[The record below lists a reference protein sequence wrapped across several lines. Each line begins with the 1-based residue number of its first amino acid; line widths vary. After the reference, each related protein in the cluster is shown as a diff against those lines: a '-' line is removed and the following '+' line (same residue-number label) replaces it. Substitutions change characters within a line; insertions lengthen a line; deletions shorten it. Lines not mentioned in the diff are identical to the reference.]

1 MTSQAQQPEVTTQSG
16 TVRGFWRDGSAAFL
30 GIPFAEAPV
39 GEHRFQA
46 PVPHR
51 PWEGVRDAVEYG
63 ATPQRK
69 TLAEVTL
76 IPEPSIEGE
85 STLNVNVFT
94 PSPRQADGVGLPVL
108 VWIHGGGYVAGSPA
122 SPWYDGAAFNRDC
135 VVTVSVSYR
144 LGFDGFGWIEDA
156 PSNRGVLDWLLAL
169 EWVRDNIAAFGGDP
183 SRVTLSGQSAGGGAV
198 QTLLAM
204 PSAQPLFKNVI
215 SLSGPPTAA
224 TLERSEA
231 LGRKLAELGGVAPTI
246 AGLSTLTEAEVLALQ
261 GRVSSLSAGDDPANP
276 TNTEDPMA
284 GLKVLL
290 GGDALT
296 LGPVVDGDLI
306 PMATVD
312 AYAAGIG
319 ADKELILGATDN
331 EFNMILAGAADAMAA
346 VPPAAVLGGLGV
358 NPATI
363 EAYVA
368 EHEGLGTAALVG
380 QFVTDHMFR
389 APTLNLAEIRTAT
402 GAPTWL
408 YRFSWPSP
416 TMGGAVHCIDV
427 PFMWDV
433 LGDAHVAAIA
443 GTEPPRAIAEDLHA
457 SSVAFIATGQPG
469 WPAYD
474 EADRAVRVYDVP
486 TTVVRDGYGDTR
498 ALLPE
503 RVS

>member
-1 MTSQAQQPEVTTQSG
+1 MTTSAQHPEVTTTAG
-16 TVRGFWRDGSAAFL
+16 TVRGFWRENSAAFL
-30 GIPFAEAPV
+30 GIPFAEPPV
-39 GEHRFQA
+39 GENRFQA

-51 PWEGVRDAVEYG
+51 PWEGVRDALEHG

-69 TLAEVTL
+69 ALAEVTL
-76 IPEPSIEGE
+76 IPEPSILGE

-94 PSPRQADGVGLPVL
+94 PSPVEADGVGLPVL

-122 SPWYDGAAFNRDC
+122 SPWYDGAAFNRDG

-169 EWVRDNIAAFGGDP
+169 EWVKDNIAAFGGDP

-204 PSAQPLFKNVI
+204 PSAQPLFKSVI

-224 TLERSEA
+224 TLEESEE

-246 AGLSTLTEAEVLALQ
+246 AGLSTLSEAEVLALQ
-261 GRVSSLSAGDDPANP
+261 GQVSSLSAGDGGADADPL
-276 TNTEDPMA
+276 A
-284 GLKVLL
+284 GLKMFL
-290 GGDALT
+290 GGGTLT
-296 LGPVVDGDLI
+296 LGPVVDGELI
-306 PMATVD
+306 PLGTVD
-312 AYAAGIG
+312 ALAAGIG
-319 ADKELILGATDN
+319 ADKELIIGTTDN
-331 EFNMILAGAADAMAA
+331 EFNMVMAGARDALAE
-346 VPPAAVLGGLGV
+346 VPPAAVLGSVGV
-358 NPATI
+358 APALI

-368 EHEGLGTAALVG
+368 SHPGLGTAELVG
-380 QFVTDHMFR
+380 QYVTDFMFR
-389 APTLNLAEIRTAT
+389 APSLNLAEVRAAA

-408 YRFSWPSP
+408 YRFSWKSP
-416 TMGGAVHCIDV
+416 TMGDACHCIDV

-433 LGDAHVAAIA
+433 LGEEHVPAIA
-443 GTEPPRAIAEDLHA
+443 GTEPPQDLAAELHA

-474 EADRAVRVYDVP
+474 DVDRAVRVYDVP
-486 TTVVRDGYGDTR
+486 TSVVRDGYGDTR